1 MPKRKNKNDKNS
13 GSGSESRSSKRR
25 FTDEGDFYT
34 FLKIVTEPDPPTDPD
49 EPLEEP
55 EGEPEGEPEEEP
67 EEVEYVVIKRKVET
81 IDDLIEIGKLY
92 DPMKEYNIDVKIL
105 HQLIEPLTELKNM
118 IGMNSIKQ
126 DMVDHILFSVQHFEN
141 YHQMMMHTVI
151 EGPPGTGKT
160 EVAQIIGK
168 IYLAMGILRNKA
180 FVKATRSQLIAG
192 YLGQTAIATQKMIDR
207 AAGGIL
213 FIDEVYSLGNADK
226 KDSFSKECIDTL
238 NENLTLRKTDFI
250 CIIAGYKEDIK
261 NCFFAY
267 NAGLERRFP
276 IRFRIEEYNAA
287 ELFAIFIKKIQE
299 NKWTMDDSITVKFF
313 TTHHAD
319 FKSFGGDIELLYNS
333 CKRAHSRR
341 VFETGDTRR
350 LLRINDLSKGF
361 ESFIHHQRKKETEES
376 DAFWHNMFN

>member
-1 MPKRKNKNDKNS
+1 MPKRKDKNDKNS
-13 GSGSESRSSKRR
+13 GYSKRK
-25 FTDEGDFYT
+25 FTDDGDFYT
-34 FLKIVTEPDPPTDPD
+34 FLKIVTELDPPTDPED
-49 EPLEEP
+49 PENPEEP
-55 EGEPEGEPEEEP
+55 PVGEPVEEPEEEEAEP
-67 EEVEYVVIKRKVET
+67 VPVEYVVIKRKVES

-105 HQLIEPLTELKNM
+105 HQLIDPLTELKNM

-126 DMVDHILFSVQHFEN
+126 DLVDHILFKVQHFEN
-141 YHQMMMHTVI
+141 YNQMMMHTVI

-160 EVAQIIGK
+160 EVARILGK
-168 IYLAMGILRNKA
+168 IYLAMGILRNKT

-192 YLGQTAIATQKMIDR
+192 YLGQTAIATQKIIDR
-207 AAGGIL
+207 ASGGIL

-238 NENLTLRKTDFI
+238 NENLTLHKTDFI

-287 ELFAIFIKKIQE
+287 ELFAIFTKKVHE
-299 NKWTMDDSITVKFF
+299 NKWTMDDSITVEFF
-313 TTHHAD
+313 TAHHAD
-319 FKSFGGDIELLYNS
+319 FKSFGGDMELLYNS
-333 CKRAHSRR
+333 CKRTHSRR
-341 VFETGDTRR
+341 VFETGDTRK
-350 LLRINDLSKGF
+350 LLRLADVTKGF

-376 DAFWHNMFN
+376 DAFWHNMFS